1 MARRLGTCLLVFT
14 VALSGVYFAC
24 PQRLALAGGGDLDE
38 KDEGEAKEA
47 LRLYK
52 QGSYEEAAKMFAR
65 LSVDYP
71 NLPTFERNVGACF
84 YYLKRPGPALSNL
97 HNYLNHKKDI
107 TSDDKAVVDRW
118 IEEMEELRANE
129 LPSTAAQSPSQTRHS
144 PAGLDLSSQSATDPS
159 SASARPYYKRW
170 WFWTG
175 ATAIV
180 AGSVAT
186 ILLLTRTTESNVP
199 ATPLGNKSAY

>member
-1 MARRLGTCLLVFT
+1 MARGLGTLLVFT
-14 VALSGVYFAC
+14 VALSGVYWAR
-24 PQRLALAGGGDLDE
+24 PQRLALAGAGDLDDKGE
-38 KDEGEAKEA
+38 AEAKEA

-84 YYLKRPGPALSNL
+84 YYLKRPDPALSNL
-97 HNYLNHKKDI
+97 RNYLNHKKDI

-118 IEEMEELRANE
+118 IEEMEELRAKE
-129 LPSTAAQSPSQTRHS
+129 LPSAAPPSSLQTRDS
-144 PAGLDLSSQSATDPS
+144 PAGLDLSSHSALDPS
-159 SASARPYYKRW
+159 SDSARPYYKRW

-180 AGSVAT
+180 AGSVTT

-199 ATPLGNKSAY
+199 ATKLGNQPAY

>member
-1 MARRLGTCLLVFT
+1 MARRLSTCLLV
-14 VALSGVYFAC
+14 VAIALSGGFVC
-24 PQRLALAGGGDLDE
+24 PQRLALAGAGDLDDKGE
-38 KDEGEAKEA
+38 TEAKEA

-97 HNYLNHKKDI
+97 RNYLNHKKDI

-118 IEEMEELRANE
+118 IEEMLQVDR
-129 LPSTAAQSPSQTRHS
+129 LPVGRLQ
-144 PAGLDLSSQSATDPS
+144 
-159 SASARPYYKRW
+159 
-170 WFWTG
+170 
-175 ATAIV
+175 
-180 AGSVAT
+180 
-186 ILLLTRTTESNVP
+186 
-199 ATPLGNKSAY
+199 